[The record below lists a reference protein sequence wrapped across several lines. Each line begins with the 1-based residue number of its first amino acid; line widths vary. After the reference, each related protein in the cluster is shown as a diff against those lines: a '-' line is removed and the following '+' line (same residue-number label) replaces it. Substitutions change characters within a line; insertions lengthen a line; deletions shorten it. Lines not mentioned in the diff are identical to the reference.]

1 MKKKKSPVSEI
12 SDEIPKE
19 ILNIFFFSI
28 NIPFFEMPVIL
39 GDKQLWDFKD
49 KIVNDVIPFMPLKIK
64 LDKEMVTS
72 MTGKK
77 SNLLKS
83 IFIF

>member
-1 MKKKKSPVSEI
+1 M
-12 SDEIPKE
+12 
-19 ILNIFFFSI
+19 
-28 NIPFFEMPVIL
+28 
-39 GDKQLWDFKD
+39 
-49 KIVNDVIPFMPLKIK
+49 NDVIPFMPLKIK